1 MTNEEKIAT
10 IGIVEDDAAVR
21 AYFAA
26 VIARAEGLA
35 LAFAAPTLAEAR
47 SAIAEAAPDLCLV
60 DLGLPDGDG
69 VDFIR
74 NLKVKAGAKA
84 LVATV
89 FGDRATVMAALK
101 AGADGYVLKSLTE
114 TELLAHIRQTLD
126 GFTPVSPQVAT
137 YLLELLKPSAT
148 AAPAGGE
155 ALSAKEV
162 EILTVFGRGLT
173 YAETATALGLT
184 PNTVRDYV
192 RKIYAKLNV
201 HSRSEA
207 LFEAVSLGVMAP
219 PADKR
224 RT

>member
-1 MTNEEKIAT
+1 MTNEKKIAAV
-10 IGIVEDDAAVR
+10 GVVEDDPAVR
-21 AYFAA
+21 SYFAA
-26 VIARAEGLA
+26 VIARTEGLG

-60 DLGLPDGDG
+60 DLGLPDGNG

-74 NLKVKAGAKA
+74 ELKARAAAKV

-114 TELLAHIRQTLD
+114 KELLAHIRQTLA

-137 YLLELLKPSAT
+137 YLLELLKPSAA

-207 LFEAVSLGVMAP
+207 LFEAASLGVMAP
-219 PADKR
+219 PADNR